1 MQVDAERARKASEL
15 QHLARLQ
22 EVERKNRMASFV
34 RQRHQDAARQAG
46 AGQLDLAAAKARG
59 AASAAPSPGKSPPPP
74 PFPVLTGHVS
84 SLPPY

>member
-1 MQVDAERARKASEL
+1 VQVDAERARKASEL

-46 AGQLDLAAAKARG
+46 AGQLDLAAAPARG
-59 AASAAPSPGKSPPPP
+59 AA
-74 PFPVLTGHVS
+74 PVLTGHVS